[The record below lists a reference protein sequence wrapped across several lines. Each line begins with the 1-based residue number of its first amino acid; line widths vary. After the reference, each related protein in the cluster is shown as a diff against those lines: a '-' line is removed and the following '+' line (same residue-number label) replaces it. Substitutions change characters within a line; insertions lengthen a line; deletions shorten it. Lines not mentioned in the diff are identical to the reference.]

1 MVKTY
6 SAMPGMIEYRH
17 FVNQC
22 LNNEELFKNF
32 KQNNIYK
39 NILEHVSNEIGS
51 EYLKIIKKQT
61 PSIIKKIDKVKI
73 NDLVG
78 GSNLVDYKGVG
89 HVSPSSLR
97 YAKVLSDIL
106 VLFKKKKF
114 KKIAEIGTGYGGQ
127 FLIFDQFLDF
137 SNYYLFDLKEVLLF
151 CEKYLDNYLIRNSF
165 KTLHINNFNGE
176 EKFDLVI
183 SNYAFS
189 ELPSELQKI
198 YLRKVIKLSKRGYL
212 TMNSGKKN
220 SIFQGDFLSL
230 NQIKK
235 EMPFIKINYETPKD
249 FVHQGN
255 YVISW
260 EK

>member
-22 LNNEELFKNF
+22 LSNEELFKNF

-61 PSIIKKIDKVKI
+61 HSIIKKIDKVKM

-89 HVSPSSLR
+89 HISPSSLR

-183 SNYAFS
+183 SNYSFS

-230 NQIKK
+230 DQIKK
-235 EMPFIKINYETPKD
+235 EMPFIKINDETPKD

>member
-1 MVKTY
+1 M
-6 SAMPGMIEYRH
+6 S
-17 FVNQC
+17 
-22 LNNEELFKNF
+22 
-32 KQNNIYK
+32 
-39 NILEHVSNEIGS
+39 S
-51 EYLKIIKKQT
+51 
-61 PSIIKKIDKVKI
+61 KKILLI
-73 NDLVG
+73 NFIIFFIILIFLETAIFFYRTINEKT
-78 GSNLVDYKGVG
+78 NLGYIKTGE
-89 HVSPSSLR
+89 L
-97 YAKVLSDIL
+97 
-106 VLFKKKKF
+106 F

-127 FLIFDQFLDF
+127 FLILDQFLDF
-137 SNYYLFDLKEVLLF
+137 SNYYFFDLKEVLLF

-165 KTLHINNFNGE
+165 KTLHINNYNGE

-189 ELPSELQKI
+189 ELPSELQRI

-220 SIFQGDFLSL
+220 SIFQGDYLSL
-230 NQIKK
+230 DQIKK
-235 EMPFIKINYETPKD
+235 EIPFIKINNETPKD

>member
-1 MVKTY
+1 M
-6 SAMPGMIEYRH
+6 
-17 FVNQC
+17 
-22 LNNEELFKNF
+22 
-32 KQNNIYK
+32 
-39 NILEHVSNEIGS
+39 
-51 EYLKIIKKQT
+51 
-61 PSIIKKIDKVKI
+61 
-73 NDLVG
+73 
-78 GSNLVDYKGVG
+78 
-89 HVSPSSLR
+89 R

-106 VLFKKKKF
+106 VLFRKKKF

-127 FLIFDQFLDF
+127 FLILDQFLDF

-230 NQIKK
+230 DQIKK
-235 EMPFIKINYETPKD
+235 EMPFIKINDETPKD

>member
-39 NILEHVSNEIGS
+39 HILEHVSNEIGS
-51 EYLKIIKKQT
+51 EYLKIIKEQN

-78 GSNLVDYKGVG
+78 GSNLVDYKDVG

-189 ELPSELQKI
+189 ELPSELQRI

-212 TMNSGKKN
+212 TMNSGKNN

-230 NQIKK
+230 DQIKK
-235 EMPFIKINYETPKD
+235 EMPFIKINNETPKD

>member
-1 MVKTY
+1 MKKEKIYIFDTTLRDGAQTEGVDFT
-6 SAMPGMIEYRH
+6 IED
-17 FVNQC
+17 
-22 LNNEELFKNF
+22 KN
-32 KQNNIYK
+32 
-39 NILEHVSNEIGS
+39 
-51 EYLKIIKKQT
+51 KI
-61 PSIIKKIDKVKI
+61 
-73 NDLVG
+73 
-78 GSNLVDYKGVG
+78 
-89 HVSPSSLR
+89 
-97 YAKVLSDIL
+97 AKVLSDIL

-127 FLIFDQFLDF
+127 FLILDQFLDF
-137 SNYYLFDLKEVLLF
+137 SNYYFFDLKEVLLF

-165 KTLHINNFNGE
+165 KTLHINNYNGE

-189 ELPSELQKI
+189 ELPSELQRI

-220 SIFQGDFLSL
+220 SIFQGDYLSL
-230 NQIKK
+230 DQIKK
-235 EMPFIKINYETPKD
+235 EMPFININNETPKD